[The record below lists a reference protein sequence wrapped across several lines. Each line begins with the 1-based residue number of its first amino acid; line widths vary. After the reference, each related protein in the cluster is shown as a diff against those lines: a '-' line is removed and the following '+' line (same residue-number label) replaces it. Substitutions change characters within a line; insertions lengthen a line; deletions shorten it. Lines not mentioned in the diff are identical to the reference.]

1 MPDFF
6 VPFDNNPTSH
16 DEETTTYTVPA
27 GKYAKVTVNISISGS
42 INLGSLTLTTA
53 RSTVLARTAHSFDVW
68 MKAGDTLVMTDT
80 SSSPIGATG
89 SDNVQ
94 AAGSCVVTLDSGSGA
109 NNIADI
115 RDTSFFDYQASG
127 IGPLT
132 LTTTTTSHLVAQEYN
147 VIA

>member
-42 INLGSLTLTTA
+42 ITNPSLTITTP
-53 RSTVLARTAHSFDVW
+53 SPPSLANVAHSFDVW
-68 MKAGDTLVMTDT
+68 MKAGDILVMTDT
-80 SSSPIGATG
+80 SSTPSATA
-89 SDNVQ
+89 SDTLQ
-94 AAGSCVVTLDSGSGA
+94 AAGSCVVTLDSGAGA

-115 RDTSFFDYQASG
+115 RGTSYYTFSASG
-127 IGPLT
+127 VGT
-132 LTTTTTSHLVAQEYN
+132 LNLNTTTTSHLVAQEYN